1 MKNNIAF
8 LIVSLLLINLGFGQA
23 KSPYM
28 LRLQDK
34 YSKKKVN
41 KYTTNDTLIS
51 TSNAVIHISYSN
63 DFNKPTLLL
72 LHGMGANARI
82 NWSKQLKTLSKKF
95 NLILPDLIYFGESTS
110 SSKDY
115 SVEFQAQQ
123 IFEALIKLGFT
134 KKINVMGF
142 SYGALTAAVYNELF
156 QSSVNKLIIIDGPV
170 KFYSTAMADSIAKI
184 NHINGLRNI
193 IAPNTIEGFNVLKK
207 LAFSKRLP
215 LTRKIKLKIIKYYF
229 LPTKEIRDKQM
240 NYLTEKEAH
249 YQTLNYN
256 LDKTSTLLIWGGID
270 GVIPVNVG
278 IQLHQVFPSTTKLV
292 VFPKTKHDVIF
303 NNPKKLNKTIIKFLT
318 ESS

>member
-1 MKNNIAF
+1 MKRRIAF
-8 LIVSLLLINLGFGQA
+8 LIVVLLLIKPGFGQT
-23 KSPYM
+23 KLPYM
-28 LRLQDK
+28 LRMLDK
-34 YSKKKVN
+34 YSRKVVN
-41 KYTTNDTLIS
+41 KYTTNDTLIT

-72 LHGMGANARI
+72 LHGMGANART

-142 SYGALTAAVYNELF
+142 SYGGLTAAVYNELF
-156 QSSVNKLIIIDGPV
+156 QSSINKLIIIDSPV
-170 KFYSTAMADSIAKI
+170 KFYSTAMADSIATI
-184 NHINGLRNI
+184 NRINGLRNI
-193 IAPNTIEGFNVLKK
+193 IAPNTIEGFNALKK
-207 LAFSKRLP
+207 IAFSKRLP

-229 LPTKEIRDKQM
+229 LPTKEIRDMQM
-240 NYLTEKEAH
+240 NYLTDQETH
-249 YQTLNYN
+249 YRTINYN
-256 LDKTSTLLIWGGID
+256 LDKTQTLLIWGGMD
-270 GVIPVNVG
+270 GVIPVNVV
-278 IQLHQVFPSTTKLV
+278 IQLHQAFPNTTKLV

-303 NNPKKLNKTIIKFLT
+303 NNPKKLNKIIVNFLT
-318 ESS
+318 E